1 LLERKEKKNMKK
13 RIITNVLAVS
23 VVAAMAMSVA
33 ACGNQTEETAAETE
47 ETTVETSVEETVA
60 ETTVAETVAE
70 TEAAEASESEIE
82 YSIDEN
88 ILGTWNLED
97 NGIVS
102 VYTFNDDNTG
112 VVEYSGEGFEEP
124 TAIDCTYSADGET
137 IVIYVDGMESDRAL
151 YVVDGDTL
159 TIGEGEEA
167 IVLAR

>member
-1 LLERKEKKNMKK
+1 MKK

-47 ETTVETSVEETVA
+47 ETVVETSVEETVA
-60 ETTVAETVAE
+60 ETTVAETVAETVDE

-97 NGIVS
+97 NGIVT

-112 VVEYSGEGFEEP
+112 VVEFSGEGFEEP

>member
-1 LLERKEKKNMKK
+1 MKK

-60 ETTVAETVAE
+60 ETTAAETVAETVAE

-97 NGIVS
+97 NGIVT

-112 VVEYSGEGFEEP
+112 VVEFSGEGFEEP

>member
-1 LLERKEKKNMKK
+1 MKK

-23 VVAAMAMSVA
+23 VVATMAMSVA
-33 ACGNQTEETAAETE
+33 ACGNQTEETAAETV
-47 ETTVETSVEETVA
+47 VETSAEETVEET
-60 ETTVAETVAE
+60 EETVVEE
-70 TEAAEASESEIE
+70 TEAVESEVVESETAVEIE
-82 YSIDEN
+82 YSIDEA

-97 NGIVS
+97 NGIVT